1 MAAGETQ
8 IVEMSMQEMPL
19 EMQSQEILTVD
30 GEYQIGMS
38 EMTIQEI
45 PLDMAG
51 GETQIM
57 EMSKQEM
64 PLEMQSQEI
73 SIVGEAKIQEQQ
85 FEMNEMTIQEIPLDM
100 AGGETQIVEMSMQ
113 EMPLE
118 MQSQEISTV
127 GEAEIQEQQFEMNE
141 MTIQEIPLDMAVGE
155 TQTLEMSMEE
165 MPLEIQSQ
173 EISVVEGDEIQ
184 EQQFEMSEM
193 TIQELPLDT
202 AGGETQTL
210 EMSMEKMPLE
220 IQSQEISVLEGSE
233 TQEQQLDIS
242 EMTIQEMP
250 LDMAGGD
257 IQTQEMSIQEM
268 SLEMQ
273 SQDISVVEGGEI
285 QDQQFEMSE
294 MTIQE
299 IPLDMDEG
307 ENEILEMSMPLEM
320 QSQEVSVVEGG
331 EMQEQQFE
339 MSEMTIQEMPLDM
352 ASGDVMSQELSM
364 QEMPLEMQS
373 QVISDVE
380 GGEMQEQLFE
390 MSEMTIQ
397 EMPLDVTSGDVQTQ
411 EMSLHELPQEK
422 QSQVVS
428 VVEEG
433 KIKAEQLETTVQEK
447 PLEQNNVRKVTESQK
462 QVRLDNS
469 LNQEEQAP
477 VEQTAEEEAVSNIGE
492 SSWSIEVIG
501 TLEEQELERSWSMEV
516 VGTID
521 DQEND
526 KSWSTGEGSQ
536 ISSNGLTQETVSKD
550 VSQENE
556 KPVEKKQHNQ
566 VKPEE
571 VQSIDDVASVIDN
584 SKSEETKSHG
594 GDKKVGGK
602 KTTSDQTEV
611 KQKETC
617 DHNIV
622 IEQFLERITKLE
634 KEKEY
639 LEGRYDELRQERET
653 LVTSSR
659 ERMQKTE
666 DHHHCCDILKD
677 YSSLIEYITT
687 PRDVSLQDHS
697 NLHGC
702 DFTHTYDVQ
711 ESVREISRNSS
722 QLSNDYEYYK
732 SKCDQ
737 IKREKERLERAY
749 ENEKKQKEEFEREYQ
764 TENDEKVYLEE
775 RYQEMLES
783 INRFDETIRSL
794 RRDNECLQSK
804 LNEWASSQ
812 ARTNTLDM
820 GTLTSDRDDDG
831 EDLAE
836 YKKNI
841 LALEKENREFRSILD
856 VLSKKNESQESL
868 KNIEIGLARENEF
881 IELKRERVTLEGNM
895 RELKRTNKH
904 QQNRIEDIRKESSLE
919 ISKLKDKIR
928 KLEWSLRENKKTLD
942 DKEDE
947 ISGLKK
953 RHSEELR
960 SIDMRLQSQIS
971 NTLLAKSQLKDLQSK
986 IERLEEERNRLRED
1000 LRSSFVGSR
1009 DRHSGVD
1016 LDYQDIE
1023 MVRQKY
1029 EEEKRSKMSLANDI
1043 KYLLADITDLKDRNH
1058 RLQEDFLRERME
1070 IKAMIEKQA
1079 NEITQEYLS
1088 QISKLQKSLIDE
1100 TKRRQEAEA
1109 GRNGP
1114 IYSHENHTTFPGTQT
1129 DVNSRTGRGDD
1140 DIQVQL
1146 TNEIKRRENLEA
1158 ENKKL
1163 LYKLNEILSADGNHE
1178 GLDDANF
1185 KLISSRGNETHNV
1198 GSSKYNQESVKK
1210 RQELQSE
1217 IDDLHDKL
1225 EVLKNEAK
1233 KNKEL
1238 KRKNEDLEE
1247 EVARVTRKRDEL
1259 LAGQRN
1265 LTREVDHLSR
1275 TLDDVERRNRKLSD
1289 ETERF
1294 TRKIQDLEDSF
1305 RQEKITLTR
1314 NHENEKV
1321 SAVEVVVKAKEAC
1334 EKRLQAQ
1341 TETTRRLE
1349 EKIRR
1354 LEEQLSASVGT
1365 QREGSRTTLN
1375 SHNGVSGDLR
1385 RRTTDSH
1392 DDKLKE
1398 EVEHLEAM
1406 LRDANRKHADDL
1418 KNLEAQKRR
1427 MSEEFER
1434 ERQSLENYFEKEN
1447 SSLKQRLYDVESTI
1461 RGDGMGIIA
1470 TGGENREHSLITSE
1484 GRSSLSKDGAKELP
1498 QFQSRNEKYSEKS
1511 KESEFQQKLQGMEQ
1525 RYNEEKRDILNR
1537 ASKEK
1542 AKLED
1547 EIREAKEKLTGYR
1560 RLLEDEIDDLKRKH
1574 RKEIDFLN
1582 EKLSKQRGEFEERL
1596 RIGERNESRG
1606 VVGGST
1612 IRENSN
1618 QFDPINMT
1626 RREDGVGKNKV
1637 PKALVGTSGKQED
1650 RYRFEKLD
1658 ITPHQEL
1665 GSLNNFSDRDGRS
1678 TTITGRYALEDDNR
1692 IGRGR
1697 ATAEDAMGG
1706 RAGLENETVMFKEE
1720 TRDYQSQLQNEK
1732 RKLMEAIHSLTQEV
1746 NSLKSENREVK
1757 NCFKKEMEK
1766 LIKISDSEKK
1776 TIRDRAARDKDDE
1789 VTRVTESYEEKLSS
1803 ERKRLQGIIDEFRR
1817 KMTLTEKKVRNM
1829 EAQQR
1834 NERIQYQEEKI
1845 NAEKSLLQ
1853 SHDEL
1858 KMKLERDYKKMLIE
1872 EKQKFEQTIKGL
1884 TKQISFLQNQR
1895 REIQDKLLK
1904 NELTANAQAKTQ
1916 QESRSRMVIQM
1927 EHEIFE
1933 RMEREKRPMEDK
1945 IKDLQQEINK
1955 LNREKSELRDT
1966 LEGEKQELENEL
1978 DKMQAEMKRKL
1989 SKAREDVER
1998 NTNVTGKHMMATT
2011 IKSVLVSIC

>member
-1 MAAGETQ
+1 MAE
-8 IVEMSMQEMPL
+8 
-19 EMQSQEILTVD
+19 
-30 GEYQIGMS
+30 
-38 EMTIQEI
+38 
-45 PLDMAG
+45 
-51 GETQIM
+51 
-57 EMSKQEM
+57 
-64 PLEMQSQEI
+64 
-73 SIVGEAKIQEQQ
+73 
-85 FEMNEMTIQEIPLDM
+85 
-100 AGGETQIVEMSMQ
+100 GETQIVEMSMQ

-118 MQSQEISTV
+118 MQSQEISIV

-193 TIQELPLDT
+193 TIQELPLDM

-210 EMSMEKMPLE
+210 EMSTEKMPLE

-233 TQEQQLDIS
+233 TQQQQLDIS

-250 LDMAGGD
+250 LDVAGGD

-273 SQDISVVEGGEI
+273 SQEI
-285 QDQQFEMSE
+285 
-294 MTIQE
+294 
-299 IPLDMDEG
+299 
-307 ENEILEMSMPLEM
+307 
-320 QSQEVSVVEGG
+320 SVVEGG

-339 MSEMTIQEMPLDM
+339 MSEMTMQEMPLDM
-352 ASGDVMSQELSM
+352 ASGDVKTQELSM

-373 QVISDVE
+373 QEISDVE

-411 EMSLHELPQEK
+411 EMSLHELPLEK

-477 VEQTAEEEAVSNIGE
+477 VEQIAEEEAVSNIGE

-521 DQEND
+521 NQEND
-526 KSWSTGEGSQ
+526 KSWITGEGSQ

-550 VSQENE
+550 ISQENE

-571 VQSIDDVASVIDN
+571 VRSIDDVASVIDN

-594 GDKKVGGK
+594 GDKKVGSK

-611 KQKETC
+611 TQKETC

-653 LVTSSR
+653 LVISSR

-677 YSSLIEYITT
+677 YSSLIEYITS

-702 DFTHTYDVQ
+702 DFTHTYDVH

-836 YKKNI
+836 YRKNI

-881 IELKRERVTLEGNM
+881 IELKRERARLEGNM

-928 KLEWSLRENKKTLD
+928 KLEWSLRENKRTLD

-1043 KYLLADITDLKDRNH
+1043 KYLLADITDLKERNH

-1114 IYSHENHTTFPGTQT
+1114 IYSRENHTTFPGTQT

-1146 TNEIKRRENLEA
+1146 TNEIRRRENLEA

-1314 NHENEKV
+1314 SHENEKV

-1461 RGDGMGIIA
+1461 HGDGMGIIA

-1484 GRSSLSKDGAKELP
+1484 RRSSLSKDGVEELP

-1547 EIREAKEKLTGYR
+1547 EVREAKEKLTGYR

-1606 VVGGST
+1606 VVGGSA

-1637 PKALVGTSGKQED
+1637 PKALVGTSGTQED

-1697 ATAEDAMGG
+1697 GRATAEDATGG

-1955 LNREKSELRDT
+1955 LKREKSELRDT

>member
-1 MAAGETQ
+1 
-8 IVEMSMQEMPL
+8 
-19 EMQSQEILTVD
+19 
-30 GEYQIGMS
+30 
-38 EMTIQEI
+38 
-45 PLDMAG
+45 
-51 GETQIM
+51 
-57 EMSKQEM
+57 
-64 PLEMQSQEI
+64 
-73 SIVGEAKIQEQQ
+73 
-85 FEMNEMTIQEIPLDM
+85 MNEMTIQEIPLDM
-100 AGGETQIVEMSMQ
+100 AEGETQIMEMSMQ

-118 MQSQEISTV
+118 MQSQEISIV

-173 EISVVEGDEIQ
+173 EISVVEGNEIQ

-193 TIQELPLDT
+193 TIQELPLDM

-210 EMSMEKMPLE
+210 EMSTEKMPLE

-273 SQDISVVEGGEI
+273 SQEI
-285 QDQQFEMSE
+285 
-294 MTIQE
+294 
-299 IPLDMDEG
+299 
-307 ENEILEMSMPLEM
+307 
-320 QSQEVSVVEGG
+320 SVVEGG

-352 ASGDVMSQELSM
+352 ASGDVKTQELSM

-373 QVISDVE
+373 QEISDVE

-411 EMSLHELPQEK
+411 EMSLHELPLEK

-428 VVEEG
+428 AVEEG

-477 VEQTAEEEAVSNIGE
+477 VEQIAEEEAVSNIGE

-526 KSWSTGEGSQ
+526 KSWITGEGSQ

-550 VSQENE
+550 ISQENE

-571 VQSIDDVASVIDN
+571 VRSIDDVASVIDN

-611 KQKETC
+611 TQKETC

-622 IEQFLERITKLE
+622 IEQFLEKITKLE
-634 KEKEY
+634 REKEY

-653 LVTSSR
+653 LVISSR

-702 DFTHTYDVQ
+702 DFTHTYDVH

-749 ENEKKQKEEFEREYQ
+749 EDEKKQKEEFEREYQ

-881 IELKRERVTLEGNM
+881 IELKRERVRLEGNM
-895 RELKRTNKH
+895 RELKRTNKY

-960 SIDMRLQSQIS
+960 GIDMRLQSQIS

-1029 EEEKRSKMSLANDI
+1029 EEEKRSKMRLANDI
-1043 KYLLADITDLKDRNH
+1043 KYLLADITDLKERNH

-1100 TKRRQEAEA
+1100 TKRRQETEA

-1114 IYSHENHTTFPGTQT
+1114 IYSQENHTTFSGTQT
-1129 DVNSRTGRGDD
+1129 DVNSRTGRDYD

-1146 TNEIKRRENLEA
+1146 TNEIRRRENLEA

-1163 LYKLNEILSADGNHE
+1163 LYKLNDILSVDGNHE

-1217 IDDLHDKL
+1217 IADLHDKL

-1294 TRKIQDLEDSF
+1294 ARKIQDLEDSF

-1375 SHNGVSGDLR
+1375 SHNDVSGDLR

-1461 RGDGMGIIA
+1461 RGDGMGSIA

-1484 GRSSLSKDGAKELP
+1484 RRSSLSKDGAKELP

-1547 EIREAKEKLTGYR
+1547 EVREAKEKLTGYR

-1612 IRENSN
+1612 VRENSN

-1637 PKALVGTSGKQED
+1637 PKALVGTSGTQED

-1678 TTITGRYALEDDNR
+1678 TAITGRYALEDDNR

-1706 RAGLENETVMFKEE
+1706 RAGLENETAMFKEE

-1834 NERIQYQEEKI
+1834 NERIQYREEKI

-1858 KMKLERDYKKMLIE
+1858 KMKLERDYKKKLIE

-1927 EHEIFE
+1927 EHEMFE

-1955 LNREKSELRDT
+1955 LKREKSELRDT

-1998 NTNVTGKHMMATT
+1998 NTNVTGKQMMATT
-2011 IKSVLVSIC
+2011 IKSVLVSKC